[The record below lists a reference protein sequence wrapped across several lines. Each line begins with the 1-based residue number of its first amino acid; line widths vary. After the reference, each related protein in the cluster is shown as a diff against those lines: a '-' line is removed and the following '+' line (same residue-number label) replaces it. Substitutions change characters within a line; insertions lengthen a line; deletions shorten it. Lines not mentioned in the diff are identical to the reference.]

1 MKRLRI
7 LVIGSFMMDLVV
19 RAPRAPREGE
29 TIIGSSFNRFP
40 GGKGANQAVAAARLG
55 AAVTMA
61 GKLGEDV
68 FGEQM
73 LAALQKEGVCTK
85 HILRDPE
92 TSTGI
97 GSIVLDD
104 QGRNRIV
111 VVPGANLKYDLADL
125 AALEPEIAGHDL
137 IMLQLEMTLEVVTAA
152 AKLGQRYGVPVVL
165 DPAPAQALPEEL
177 LQAVACLTPNET
189 EAQLLTG
196 ISVTDVDSARKAA
209 DLLLE
214 KGPQAVIIT
223 MGEKGALLATGE
235 RTVHIPGFPVQTV
248 DTVAAGDAFSG
259 ALATRIAHGVSLEE
273 AVQYA
278 NAVGA
283 LAVTRPGA
291 IPSLP
296 TAEEVADFLASQKAL
311 QPVY

>member
-1 MKRLRI
+1 MKRPRI

-73 LAALQKEGVCTK
+73 LTALQKEGVCTK

-152 AKLGQRYGVPVVL
+152 AQLGQRYGIPVVL

-196 ISVTDVDSARKAA
+196 VAVSDIDSAREAA
-209 DLLLE
+209 ELLLE
-214 KGPQAVIIT
+214 
-223 MGEKGALLATGE
+223 
-235 RTVHIPGFPVQTV
+235 
-248 DTVAAGDAFSG
+248 
-259 ALATRIAHGVSLEE
+259 
-273 AVQYA
+273 
-278 NAVGA
+278 
-283 LAVTRPGA
+283 
-291 IPSLP
+291 
-296 TAEEVADFLASQKAL
+296 
-311 QPVY
+311 

>member
-1 MKRLRI
+1 
-7 LVIGSFMMDLVV
+7 
-19 RAPRAPREGE
+19 
-29 TIIGSSFNRFP
+29 
-40 GGKGANQAVAAARLG
+40 
-55 AAVTMA
+55 MA

-73 LAALQKEGVCTK
+73 LTALQKEGVCTK